1 MQLSEWHVYIEV
13 IPPHRSAER
22 LKVRASVET
31 APGRF
36 ITDTLPEESAA
47 QLRAVEAVAVGR
59 WRSVDEAVRNRWKT
73 KGRLGTTSVF
83 PVHEREFLGDN
94 AVYS

>member
-31 APGRF
+31 DLGQF
-36 ITDTLPEESAA
+36 INDTLPEESAA
-47 QLRAVEAVAVGR
+47 QLYDGRLMTVGP
-59 WRSVDEAVRNRWKT
+59 WRSVDDAVRNRWKT

-83 PVHEREFLGDN
+83 PVHERELLGDN

>member
-1 MQLSEWHVYIEV
+1 M
-13 IPPHRSAER
+13 
-22 LKVRASVET
+22 T
-31 APGRF
+31 
-36 ITDTLPEESAA
+36 
-47 QLRAVEAVAVGR
+47 VGP

-83 PVHEREFLGDN
+83 PVHERELLGDN

>member
-31 APGRF
+31 ALGQF
-36 ITDTLPEESAA
+36 INDTLPEESAA
-47 QLRAVEAVAVGR
+47 QLRAVEADSGTWGGVRVPSISVG
-59 WRSVDEAVRNRWKT
+59 
-73 KGRLGTTSVF
+73 
-83 PVHEREFLGDN
+83 
-94 AVYS
+94 

>member
-22 LKVRASVET
+22 LKVRASV
-31 APGRF
+31 
-36 ITDTLPEESAA
+36 
-47 QLRAVEAVAVGR
+47 
-59 WRSVDEAVRNRWKT
+59 DEAVRNRWKT

-83 PVHEREFLGDN
+83 PVHERELLGDN
-94 AVYS
+94 PVHS